1 MKHTL
6 CVIQFVLVLKE
17 SSAILETF
25 KVLQEPVSW
34 KVGRTSYNRI
44 PLSKPDLK

>member
-25 KVLQEPVSW
+25 QSIARASILKGWTDVL
-34 KVGRTSYNRI
+34 
-44 PLSKPDLK
+44 